1 MSVNRW
7 LPLSGLA
14 FVVLVVVTFAFVA
27 GDSPES
33 EASADQIASFYA
45 AHEGRAFV
53 ASFMLAASVPFLV
66 FFAVSLAR
74 AVSPEGV
81 GRRMWELVLVGGSL
95 IAGATFLVAALL
107 HFAVNDAVDEG
118 VSGDALRAINILNSD
133 SWIAWNGGLGVMML
147 GAAGALLA
155 SSRGRRWLGWT
166 ALVLGIALFIP
177 YADFAALILTGIWI
191 MAMSVMLFRERS
203 DAGSAVAVGV
213 Q

>member
-1 MSVNRW
+1 
-7 LPLSGLA
+7 
-14 FVVLVVVTFAFVA
+14 
-27 GDSPES
+27 
-33 EASADQIASFYA
+33 
-45 AHEGRAFV
+45 
-53 ASFMLAASVPFLV
+53 MLAASVPFLV

-155 SSRGRRWLGWT
+155 SPRSRRWIGWL